1 MENLELD
8 NLIEGINNSNPLDL
22 SRNNDDKNQDKNTQ
36 INGTDL
42 TQDSVKTY
50 LLEIGKNPLLISS
63 DEKILA
69 MDLEAAEE
77 LSSLGDLE
85 ELTTEKINLWL
96 NECKKNFIESK
107 NSLQKLFYFN

>member
-22 SRNNDDKNQDKNTQ
+22 SRNNDDKNQDKNPQ

-50 LLEIGKNPLLISS
+50 LLEI
-63 DEKILA
+63 
-69 MDLEAAEE
+69 
-77 LSSLGDLE
+77 
-85 ELTTEKINLWL
+85 
-96 NECKKNFIESK
+96 F
-107 NSLQKLFYFN
+107 